1 MFMAF
6 RNSATE
12 IQIKTDTAVPLT
24 ASRGPAES
32 QPHRLPLK
40 LDNND
45 VSNADT

>member
-6 RNSATE
+6 RSSATE

-32 QPHRLPLK
+32 QLPLK
-40 LDNND
+40 HDNND